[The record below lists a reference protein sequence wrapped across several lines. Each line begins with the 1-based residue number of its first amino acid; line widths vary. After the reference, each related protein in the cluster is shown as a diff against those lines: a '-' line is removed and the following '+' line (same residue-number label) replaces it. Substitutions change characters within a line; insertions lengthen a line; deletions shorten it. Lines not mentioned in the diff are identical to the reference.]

1 MELTDMEKILNRKGA
16 SSPKDV
22 PSDVLE
28 MINSGNIPTVNLG
41 ESLAVDNRMLLKNIC
56 DDNKISLDISGLSET
71 KMMSVYREIARLLL
85 TLNEKDFAV
94 FAAHISDVPRCWAC
108 LSVGYRKV
116 PFAVKLEMIKPFA
129 DDVHM
134 GVREMAWMALR
145 DDIAA
150 DIPYAVELLTE
161 WTASESPYI
170 RRCASEAT
178 RPRGVWCAHIS
189 RLKES
194 PEIALPI
201 LEPLRSDSHKYV
213 QDSVANWL
221 NDASKSCPEWVVE
234 LTDRWKRESPTK
246 ETAKICKRALRT
258 LNKK

>member
-1 MELTDMEKILNRKGA
+1 MDEILKRKGA
-16 SSPKDV
+16 SSPNNV
-22 PSDVLE
+22 PCEVLTL
-28 MINSGNIPTVNLG
+28 INEGNIPTVNLG
-41 ESLAVDNRMLLKNIC
+41 EALATDNRLLLKNIC
-56 DDNKISLDISGLSET
+56 DDNKISLDISRLAET
-71 KMMSVYREIARLLL
+71 KLMSIYREIARLLL
-85 TLNEKDFAV
+85 TLNERDFTV
-94 FAAHISDVPRCWAC
+94 FSSHISDVPRCWAC

-116 PFAVKLEMIKPFA
+116 PLIEKLEMIKPFA
-129 DDVHM
+129 DDIHM

-178 RPRGVWCAHIS
+178 RPRGVWCSHIS

-194 PEIALPI
+194 PEIALSI

-221 NDASKSCPEWVVE
+221 NDASKSRPEWVISV
-234 LTDRWKRESPTK
+234 TDRWRAESPTK